1 MMRNELQVPLLD
13 DDDVQLAAVRQQ
25 ELPETVVPLIDTYE
39 DIVGDRDRF
48 LWRWLYHLFPSFR
61 LSCVDA
67 DQNRMVRDAKLIATI
82 YIVVADDVAER
93 HADRA
98 TFEELAAIPF
108 DGRRSD
114 PDRSAVDGEVVRF
127 LTDLWDRFEAA
138 YGAGPRADE
147 FEDLLQFDLRQ
158 ALQAIEYSY
167 LANRHPNLVSEQE
180 LWRYDSRN
188 MLMFVYADIDLANAS
203 SFDSS
208 ELSLLRQVIDR
219 TERMAR
225 IGNWISTWKR
235 ELGEGDWCSGV
246 VVHALESDIIS
257 REQLQPIRQQPTD
270 ATIDPLVDAIS
281 DSGVEDYFLDR
292 WRTEYED
299 ASRFEHDIESVDIG
313 VYLEGFETI
322 LRYHMAS
329 EGKK

>member
-1 MMRNELQVPLLD
+1 MQNEVQVPLLED
-13 DDDVQLAAVRQQ
+13 DDAQLAAVRQQ
-25 ELPETVVPLIDTYE
+25 GLPETVVPLIDTYE
-39 DIVGDRDRF
+39 EIVGDRDRF

-67 DQNRMVRDAKLIATI
+67 DRGRMVRDTKLIATM

-98 TFEELAAIPF
+98 TFDELAAIPF
-108 DGRRSD
+108 DGRRPD
-114 PDRSAVDGEVVRF
+114 PDRSAVDGDVVRF

-138 YGAGPRADE
+138 YDAGPRAAE
-147 FEDLLQFDLRQ
+147 FADLLRFDLRQ

-167 LANRHPNLVSEQE
+167 LANRHPSLVSEQE
-180 LWRYDSRN
+180 LWRYDARN

-208 ELSLLRQVIDR
+208 ELSSLRQVIDR

-225 IGNWISTWKR
+225 IGNWLSTWKR
-235 ELGEGDWCSGV
+235 ELDEGDWCSGV
-246 VVHALESDIIS
+246 VVHALESGIIS
-257 REQLQPIRQQPTD
+257 QDQLQSIRQQPTD
-270 ATIDPLVDAIS
+270 ASIDSVVDAIS

-299 ASRFEHDIESVDIG
+299 ASRFEPDIESVDIDA
-313 VYLEGFETI
+313 YLEGFETI